1 MGKAYTK
8 LSKKI
13 LKTKDVI
20 HDVPRSKVRK
30 IVMDWIKTHP
40 KDMEILSNN

>member
-1 MGKAYTK
+1 MDKAYTK

-13 LKTKDVI
+13 LKMKDII
-20 HDVPRSKVRK
+20 HDVPRSKVHK

-40 KDMEILSNN
+40 KDMKILSNN